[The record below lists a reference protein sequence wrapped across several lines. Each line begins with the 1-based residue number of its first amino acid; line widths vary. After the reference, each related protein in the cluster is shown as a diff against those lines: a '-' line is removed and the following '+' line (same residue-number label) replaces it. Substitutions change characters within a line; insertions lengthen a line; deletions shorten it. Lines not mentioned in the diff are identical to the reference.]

1 MEKGSVALVILE
13 ADTKINVNFDLHPN
27 ANPRSRQTHMSRFQ
41 VNPTA
46 NWGPGARSTTM

>member
-1 MEKGSVALVILE
+1 MEKGSVALAILE
-13 ADTKINVNFDLHPN
+13 TDMKTDIKFDPHPN
-27 ANPRSRQTHMSRFQ
+27 ANPHSRQTHLSRFQ